1 VIVSAAAIVTDIEG
15 TTTPIAFVHELL
27 FPYARARLPAYVAA
41 NPNDPDVL
49 EAARLAADGDALA
62 ALLGW
67 MDADAKV
74 APLKSLQGR
83 LWHEGYR
90 TGALQAVLYP
100 DVAPALRRW
109 YAAGKRLC
117 VYSSG
122 SVEAQKLLF
131 GHTAEG
137 DLCPLFSA
145 YFDTRTGPKR
155 EPASYTSIAGA
166 IGVAPS
172 ACLFLSDVEAELDAA
187 SKAGMQTCQLV
198 RPEDGTIPSKRHPGH
213 ADFSAITVQLP

>member
-1 VIVSAAAIVTDIEG
+1 VIFSAAAIVTDIEG
-15 TTTPIAFVHELL
+15 TTTPIAFVHEVL
-27 FPYARARLPAYVAA
+27 FPYAKARLPAYVAA

-83 LWHEGYR
+83 LWREGYR

-109 YAAGKRLC
+109 HAAGKRLC

-131 GHTAEG
+131 GHTAQG
-137 DLCPLFSA
+137 DLCPLFSFF
-145 YFDTRTGPKR
+145 FDTRTGPKR
-155 EPASYTSIAGA
+155 QAGSYTAIAGT
-166 IGVAPS
+166 IGVAAG

-187 SKAGMQTCQLV
+187 RQAGMQTCQLV
-198 RPEDGTIPSKRHPGH
+198 RPEDGTGASDRHPSL
-213 ADFSAITVQLP
+213 ADFSAIVPTP